1 MNPLMIRLR
10 NFFYPKKEILDVPDQ
25 TSEERQRIRETL
37 QRIQDELAVVSRE
50 RYNNH
55 GGSE

>member
-1 MNPLMIRLR
+1 MIRLR
-10 NFFYPKKEILDVPDQ
+10 NFLYPKKEVLDVPDQ
-25 TSEERQRIRETL
+25 TAEERQRIRETL

-50 RYNNH
+50 RYNSH